1 MGNNAI
7 KARQK
12 RVYRFIREIF
22 KIKDKCKKIKEISKY
37 AHLPI
42 PGGEWIPFQ
51 NSHEIFTLVKKSNP
65 LHTMNRNLTSV
76 IFLLSLLIWGTGSLL
91 AQNSPRTRESFNQGW
106 KFIKYFNASTATA
119 TSDREPE
126 GLQLPPAD
134 DSKWRTLDLPHDWA
148 IEGPFSDTL
157 ENNSGLL
164 PWKGIGW
171 YRKHFTVNETDKG
184 KRIYIDFDGAM
195 AYAEVW
201 LNGKYVGGW
210 PYGYTSFRLD
220 LTPYLNTGNDNLIA
234 VRLDTKSWDSR
245 WYPGAG
251 IYRNVWLVKT
261 TQLHISHNGVF
272 CTTPEV
278 KKESAVL
285 SVKTEVESHLDQPA
299 AVTIKA
305 AVYKLNEKGEAS
317 GAPVAESITA
327 TATIPAAGD
336 HTFRLDIPVKEPALW
351 NLDDPQ
357 LYKVAVSLMQGNS
370 VTDIYETNFGFRT
383 LEFTARDGFF
393 LNGKRVEV
401 KGVCN
406 HHDLGALGAAFNNR
420 AAERQIEIL
429 KEMGCNAIRTSHNPP
444 APELLDLCDR
454 MGMLVQDEAF
464 DAWKTPKKPNDYNKL
479 FYAWHDED
487 LRAMVR
493 RDRNHPSVF
502 IWSSGNEVNDQ
513 NNPALSE
520 SLRNIIKSE
529 DNTRPVTVGCNWD
542 ESGTNGFQKTVD
554 VFGINYRLYRYDAFF
569 TFKDNDN
576 LPFHSTESASTV
588 SSRGEYFFPV
598 VQGDLNNN
606 LPGKGIFQVSSYD
619 LSYPAWASTAD
630 QQWEMQDKYPGV
642 FGEFVWTGFD
652 YIGEP
657 TPYGGDLTGL
667 RPGTRRYDMAK
678 ELLDR
683 QNVTEVPSRSS
694 YFGILD
700 LAGFKK
706 DRFYLYQSK
715 WRPELPMAHI
725 LPHWNWPERKGKVT
739 PVHVYTSGDEAEL
752 FLNGKSLGRK
762 KKGRYEYRLKW
773 DDVVYQPGELAVVAY
788 REGAKWAEDTMVT
801 TGRAAI
807 LAASADRASVK
818 ADGSDLVF
826 ITVEIKDKDKLLV
839 PRSSNLVNF
848 SIEGPG
854 KIVAVDNGDATSHD
868 PFQADYRNAY
878 NGMCL
883 VIVRAEKG
891 ASGSFV
897 VKAASKG
904 LKGSEVVVGIEK

>member
-1 MGNNAI
+1 MKRNPIHAI
-7 KARQK
+7 L
-12 RVYRFIREIF
+12 ILGLI
-22 KIKDKCKKIKEISKY
+22 ICNT
-37 AHLPI
+37 
-42 PGGEWIPFQ
+42 G
-51 NSHEIFTLVKKSNP
+51 
-65 LHTMNRNLTSV
+65 
-76 IFLLSLLIWGTGSLL
+76 LLQ
-91 AQNSPRTRESFNQGW
+91 AQNSPRSRESFNTDW
-106 KFIKYFNASTATA
+106 RFVKYFNAATESV
-119 TSDREPE
+119 TGDKEPE
-126 GLQLPPAD
+126 SLQSPSVND
-134 DSKWRTLDLPHDWA
+134 NNWRTLDIPHDWA

-157 ENNSGLL
+157 ENNTGLL

-171 YRKHFTVNETDKG
+171 YRKHFTLNESDKG

-195 AYAEVW
+195 AYAQVW
-201 LNGKYVGGW
+201 LNGRFVGGW

-220 LTPYLNTGNDNLIA
+220 LTPYVNFGKENLIA

-261 TQLHISHNGVF
+261 SQLHVKYNGLY
-272 CTTPEV
+272 CTTPEI

-285 SVKTEVESHLDQPA
+285 SVQTEVESHLDQPVD
-299 AVTIKA
+299 VTVKA

-317 GAPVAESITA
+317 NKPVAESVTA
-327 TATIPAAGD
+327 TTTIPASAD
-336 HTFRLDIPVKEPALW
+336 HDFRLDIPVKDPLLW
-351 NLDDPQ
+351 NLDDPEM
-357 LYKVAVSLMQGNS
+357 YKAVVTVMQGTTVS
-370 VTDIYETNFGFRT
+370 DILGSNFGFRT
-383 LEFTARDGFF
+383 LNFTPRDGFY
-393 LNGKRVEV
+393 LNGKKVPVR
-401 KGVCN
+401 GVCN
-406 HHDLGALGAAFNNR
+406 HHDLGALGAAFNTR
-420 AAERQIEIL
+420 AAERQLEIL
-429 KEMGCNAIRTSHNPP
+429 REMGCNAIRTSHNPP

-454 MGMLVQDEAF
+454 MGFLVEDEAF
-464 DAWKTPKKPNDYNKL
+464 DAWKTPKKRNDYNKL
-479 FYAWHDED
+479 FYAWHEED

-502 IWSSGNEVNDQ
+502 IWSTGNEVNDQ

-520 SLRNIIKSE
+520 SLRAIIKSE
-529 DNTRPVTVGCNWD
+529 DFTRPVTVGCNWD
-542 ESGTNGFQKTVD
+542 ESGTNGFQKSVD
-554 VFGINYRLYRYDAFF
+554 VFGINYRLYRYEAFF
-569 TFKDNDN
+569 ALKDNDN
-576 LPFHSTESASTV
+576 LPFHSSESASTV

-619 LSYPAWASTAD
+619 LAYPAWATTPD

-667 RPGTRRYDMAK
+667 RPGTRRYDQAK
-678 ELLDR
+678 ELLDK

-715 WRPELPMAHI
+715 WRPDLPMAHI
-725 LPHWNWPERKGKVT
+725 LPHWNWPERKGLVT

-752 FLNGKSLGRK
+752 FLNGKSLGKK
-762 KKGRYEYRLKW
+762 KKGQYEYRLRW
-773 DDVVYQPGELAVVAY
+773 DDVIYQPGELKVVAY
-788 REGAKWAEDTMVT
+788 KNGVKWAEDKMVT
-801 TGRAAI
+801 TGKASQ
-807 LAASADRASVK
+807 LSASADRNSVRP
-818 ADGSDLVF
+818 DGSDLVY
-826 ITVEIKDKDKLLV
+826 ITVQIEDKNNLLV

-854 KIVAVDNGDATSHD
+854 KIVASDNGDATFHI
-868 PFQADYRNAY
+868 PFQATSRNAF

-883 VIVRAEKG
+883 VIVKADKG
-891 ASGSFV
+891 STGTFT
-897 VKAASKG
+897 VKALSKG
-904 LKGSEVVVGIEK
+904 LKEAVVAIGIEK